1 MFYRPA
7 EGAHDFLVT
16 SALTLYHQVL
26 RANRQALAVPS
37 RFDVAKRNIKDC
49 RDEKHSGYARL
60 RAMEAFQPKAS

>member
-1 MFYRPA
+1 
-7 EGAHDFLVT
+7 
-16 SALTLYHQVL
+16 L